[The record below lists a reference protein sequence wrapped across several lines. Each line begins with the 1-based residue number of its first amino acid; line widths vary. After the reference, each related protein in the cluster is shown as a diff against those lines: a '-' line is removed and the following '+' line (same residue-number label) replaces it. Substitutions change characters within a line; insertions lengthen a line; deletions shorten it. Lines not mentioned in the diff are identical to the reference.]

1 VKIAMGI
8 AEMKRIPFFKILVL
22 DIYAINAPRAKRE
35 IRERIPLHGSSIVRV
50 VLARWTTA
58 PSRKIGRPNKFRNDA
73 AKFETMSL
81 RGNEKAA
88 IAPIGRGNIKTR
100 NPKGKEILLVNSGP
114 KR

>member
-1 VKIAMGI
+1 MAMGM
-8 AEMKRIPFFKILVL
+8 AEMKRITFLKILVL

-50 VLARWTTA
+50 VLARWTMA
-58 PSRKIGRPNKFRNDA
+58 PSRKIGKPNKFSKDVARLA
-73 AKFETMSL
+73 TMSL

-88 IAPIGRGNIKTR
+88 IAPIGRGSMKMR
-100 NPKGKEILLVNSGP
+100 NPRGKEIFLVNSRP

>member
-1 VKIAMGI
+1 MAMGM
-8 AEMKRIPFFKILVL
+8 AEMKRINFLKILVL
-22 DIYAINAPRAKRE
+22 DIYAINAPKAKSE

-58 PSRKIGRPNKFRNDA
+58 PSRKIGKPNKFRNDVA
-73 AKFETMSL
+73 RLATMSF

-88 IAPIGRGNIKTR
+88 IAPIGRGNIKMR
-100 NPKGKEILLVNSGP
+100 NPKGKEILLVHSMP